1 MIGLALSL
9 IISAAGLTGAQEVNS
24 APATGA
30 QPSVAV
36 PAPVVPVPP
45 TKPAEPAKPAAT
57 DGKSKEAKKVCRA
70 SDVTG
75 SRLRR
80 VQICRTTEEWI
91 RIDEQAQRATRA
103 LLDPAR
109 GAPPK
114 T

>member
-9 IISAAGLTGAQEVNS
+9 IVGAVGLAGAQEVAS
-24 APATGA
+24 APVTSA
-30 QPSVAV
+30 QPSVVAPAPGTTVPSKPAV
-36 PAPVVPVPP
+36 PVKPVA
-45 TKPAEPAKPAAT
+45 PAE
-57 DGKSKEAKKVCRA
+57 KSKDTKKVCRA

-109 GAPPK
+109 GAPPR